1 MSNANNQ
8 YRSSI
13 ISMLVGK
20 LSSSISSAILD
31 DEQKQIFLH
40 RLSVVD
46 SDPHFMALID
56 SVSSLISSTDLKY
69 ILCFYIQMPSCDIAT
84 VFNVDV
90 HSIYTARYR
99 IRKKLHDVNGT
110 ELFL

>member
-1 MSNANNQ
+1 
-8 YRSSI
+8 
-13 ISMLVGK
+13 MLVGK
-20 LSSSISSAILD
+20 LSSSIASAILD

-46 SDPHFMALID
+46 SDPHFMALVD
-56 SVSSLISSTDLKY
+56 SISGMISSTDLKY
-69 ILCFYIQMPSCDIAT
+69 ILCFYIQMPPHDIAT
-84 VFNVDV
+84 VFNVDI
-90 HSIYTARYR
+90 HSVYTARYR